1 MDHDDR
7 DHRQSEVGAVPIP
20 RRTVLRGGAVLGMLG
35 IIGRSENGLAQM
47 GTPFEGQEPA
57 CRANFQPVP
66 FNYEDLERIEPDFLR
81 LSEGITGVESLNKN
95 LARQYLERF
104 ASNPQLAGKLMPL
117 ISAFQ
122 DVAPKTGPADDGV
135 ISAMLTKHPDAKEPA
150 QQLIYLWY
158 VSAFFLPDDKTKAQ
172 VWVYGPPEHYEQALL
187 WRVIHA
193 HAPMTRGGP
202 YGYWADAASL

>member
-1 MDHDDR
+1 MQDDDR
-7 DHRQSEVGAVPIP
+7 NHHQSEVGAAPIL
-20 RRTVLRGGAVLGMLG
+20 RRTVLRGGAALGMLG

-47 GTPFEGQEPA
+47 GTPFEGQEPG
-57 CRANFQPVP
+57 CRANFQSVP
-66 FNYEDLERIEPDFLR
+66 FNYEALERIEPDFLR

-122 DVAPKTGPADDGV
+122 DVAPKTGPADDSV

-158 VSAFFLPDDKTKAQ
+158 VSAFFLPDDKTKAL

>member
-1 MDHDDR
+1 MQDDDR
-7 DHRQSEVGAVPIP
+7 NHHQSEVGAAPIL
-20 RRTVLRGGAVLGMLG
+20 RRTVLRGGAALGMLG

-47 GTPFEGQEPA
+47 GTPFEGQEPG

-66 FNYEDLERIEPDFLR
+66 FNYEALERIEPDFLR
-81 LSEGITGVESLNKN
+81 LSEGLTGVESLNKN

-104 ASNPQLAGKLMPL
+104 ASNPQLTGKLMPL

-122 DVAPKTGPADDGV
+122 DVAPKTGPADDSV

-158 VSAFFLPDDKTKAQ
+158 VSAFFLPDDKTKAL

-187 WRVIHA
+187 WRVI
-193 HAPMTRGGP
+193 PTLTKSDRRSPNRGKR
-202 YGYWADAASL
+202 WT